1 MRCMSKIELIRQNLH
16 RNQYKSHASTQI
28 TLDDD
33 FIVPDAMDDMEQI
46 IVNSGDV
53 ILDSV
58 RNQEERVMIRGK
70 LAFQV
75 LYRNPEGGLQ
85 TLAGN
90 IAIEEPVNVPGLEE
104 KDEAGVSWELE
115 DLSTEMINSRKL
127 SVKAILTFQ
136 VRTEAL
142 VDGEAVVEARET
154 ENGKMESQ
162 EDSPLQVRKRTMD
175 TAALKARRKDTARVR
190 ETITLPGNK
199 PAMEQ
204 IIWKEMS
211 LSLPSAKP
219 QDGSLLAEGQI
230 HVFCLY
236 EGEGEE
242 MPIQWFEETVPFS
255 SVVELDQSSEGMP
268 SFTRMRLVHKDLEIK
283 PDADGELRELELDA
297 VVELDMKLYAEEP
310 LELVEDLYATD
321 REINVIREETKFD
334 KILTN
339 TTGKCK
345 VTDRMKYD
353 SSDRILQICHNDGQ
367 IKIDQTE
374 VKEDGLEISGVLEV
388 TFLYMTSDDK
398 EPIRSGSDV
407 IPFQYFIEVPGVDK
421 ESVWQL
427 ASELEQL
434 SSVMAGNDTIE
445 VRAVLNLELL
455 ALQPVRCPVI
465 TEIQEKPLDMESLK
479 ALPGI
484 TGYIMKKGDRLWD
497 VAKRF
502 HTTVDHVM
510 EMNELD
516 QEEVKE
522 GQRLLLVKELR

>member
-1 MRCMSKIELIRQNLH
+1 
-16 RNQYKSHASTQI
+16 
-28 TLDDD
+28 
-33 FIVPDAMDDMEQI
+33 
-46 IVNSGDV
+46 
-53 ILDSV
+53 
-58 RNQEERVMIRGK
+58 
-70 LAFQV
+70 
-75 LYRNPEGGLQ
+75 
-85 TLAGN
+85 
-90 IAIEEPVNVPGLEE
+90 
-104 KDEAGVSWELE
+104 
-115 DLSTEMINSRKL
+115 
-127 SVKAILTFQ
+127 
-136 VRTEAL
+136 
-142 VDGEAVVEARET
+142 
-154 ENGKMESQ
+154 
-162 EDSPLQVRKRTMD
+162 
-175 TAALKARRKDTARVR
+175 
-190 ETITLPGNK
+190 
-199 PAMEQ
+199 
-204 IIWKEMS
+204 
-211 LSLPSAKP
+211 
-219 QDGSLLAEGQI
+219 
-230 HVFCLY
+230 
-236 EGEGEE
+236 
-242 MPIQWFEETVPFS
+242 
-255 SVVELDQSSEGMP
+255 
-268 SFTRMRLVHKDLEIK
+268 
-283 PDADGELRELELDA
+283 
-297 VVELDMKLYAEEP
+297 MKLYEEEP

-321 REINVIREETKFD
+321 REIDVTRKETQFD

-345 VTDRMKYD
+345 VTDRMKYE
-353 SSDRILQICHNDGQ
+353 SSDRILQICHNEGQ

-407 IPFQYFIEVPGVDK
+407 IPFQYFIEVPGINQ

-427 ASELEQL
+427 APELDQL

>member
-1 MRCMSKIELIRQNLH
+1 MSKIELIRQNLH
-16 RNQYKSHASTQI
+16 RSRYKNQASTQI

-33 FIVPDAMDDMEQI
+33 FIVPDAMDDMEKI

-58 RNQEERVMIRGK
+58 RNRTERVMIRGK

-85 TLAGN
+85 TLAGS
-90 IAIEEPVNVPGLEE
+90 IAIEEPMNVPGLEE
-104 KDEAGVSWELE
+104 KDETGVSWELE

-127 SVKAILTFQ
+127 SVKAILTFR
-136 VRTEAL
+136 VRSEAL
-142 VDGEAVVEARET
+142 MDGEAVVEARET
-154 ENGKMESQ
+154 GSGNMEAR
-162 EDSPLQVRKRTMD
+162 EDSPLQVRRQTME
-175 TAALKARRKDTARVR
+175 TAALKVRRKDTVRVR
-190 ETITLPGNK
+190 ESITLPGNK

-204 IIWKEMS
+204 ILWKQVS
-211 LSLPSAKP
+211 LLATSAKS

-230 HVFCLY
+230 QIFCLY

-242 MPIQWFEETVPFS
+242 LPVQWFEETIPFS
-255 SVVELDQSSEGMP
+255 GTIELDQISEGMP
-268 SFTRMRLVHKDLEIK
+268 SFTRMRLVHKELEAK
-283 PDADGELRELELDA
+283 PDADGELRELDLDA
-297 VVELDMKLYAEEP
+297 VVELDIKIYEEEP

-321 REINVIREETKFD
+321 REIDVAREENQFD

-345 VTDRMKYD
+345 ITDRMKYD
-353 SSDRILQICHNDGQ
+353 PTDRILQICHHDGQ
-367 IKIDQTE
+367 IKIDQVE
-374 VKEDGLEISGVLEV
+374 VKGDGLEISGVLEV
-388 TFLYMTSDDK
+388 IFLYMTSDDK
-398 EPIRSGSDV
+398 EPLRSGSDV
-407 IPFQYFIEVPGVDK
+407 IPFQYFIEVPEIDQ

-427 ASELEQL
+427 TSEVDQL
-434 SSVMAGNDTIE
+434 SSVMMGNDTIE
-445 VRAVLNLELL
+445 VRAALNLELL
-455 ALQPVRCPVI
+455 VLQPVRYPVI
-465 TEIQEKPLDMESLK
+465 TGIQEKPLDLEALK

-522 GQRLLLVKELR
+522 GQRLLLVKELH

>member
-1 MRCMSKIELIRQNLH
+1 MSKIELIRQNLH
-16 RNQYKSHASTQI
+16 RSRYKSQASTQI

-33 FIVPDAMDDMEQI
+33 FIVPDAMDDMEKI

-58 RNQEERVMIRGK
+58 RNQTERVMIRGK

-85 TLAGN
+85 TLAGS
-90 IAIEEPVNVPGLEE
+90 IAIEEPMNVPGLEE
-104 KDEAGVSWELE
+104 KDETGVSWELE

-127 SVKAILTFQ
+127 SVKAILTFR
-136 VRTEAL
+136 VRSEAL
-142 VDGEAVVEARET
+142 MDGEAVVEARET
-154 ENGKMESQ
+154 GSGNMEAQ
-162 EDSPLQVRKRTMD
+162 EDSPLQVRRQTME
-175 TAALKARRKDTARVR
+175 TAALKVRRKDTVRVR
-190 ETITLPGNK
+190 ESITLPGNK

-204 IIWKEMS
+204 ILWKQVS
-211 LSLPSAKP
+211 LLATSAKS

-230 HVFCLY
+230 QIFCLY

-242 MPIQWFEETVPFS
+242 LPVQWFEETIPFS
-255 SVVELDQSSEGMP
+255 GTIELDQISEGMP
-268 SFTRMRLVHKDLEIK
+268 SFNRMRLVHKELEAK
-283 PDADGELRELELDA
+283 PDADGELRELDLDA
-297 VVELDMKLYAEEP
+297 VVELDIKIYEEEP

-321 REINVIREETKFD
+321 REIDVVREENQFD

-345 VTDRMKYD
+345 ITDRMKYD
-353 SSDRILQICHNDGQ
+353 PTDRILQICHHDGQ
-367 IKIDQTE
+367 IKIDQVE
-374 VKEDGLEISGVLEV
+374 VKGDGLEISGVLEV
-388 TFLYMTSDDK
+388 IFLYMTSDDK
-398 EPIRSGSDV
+398 EPLRSGSDV
-407 IPFQYFIEVPGVDK
+407 IPFQYFIEVPEIDQ

-427 ASELEQL
+427 TSEVDQL
-434 SSVMAGNDTIE
+434 SSVMMGNDTIE
-445 VRAVLNLELL
+445 VRAALNLELL
-455 ALQPVRCPVI
+455 VLQPVRCPVI
-465 TEIQEKPLDMESLK
+465 TGIQEKPLDLEALK

>member
-1 MRCMSKIELIRQNLH
+1 MSKIELIRQNLH

-204 IIWKEMS
+204 II
-211 LSLPSAKP
+211 
-219 QDGSLLAEGQI
+219 
-230 HVFCLY
+230 
-236 EGEGEE
+236 
-242 MPIQWFEETVPFS
+242 
-255 SVVELDQSSEGMP
+255 
-268 SFTRMRLVHKDLEIK
+268 
-283 PDADGELRELELDA
+283 
-297 VVELDMKLYAEEP
+297 
-310 LELVEDLYATD
+310 
-321 REINVIREETKFD
+321 
-334 KILTN
+334 
-339 TTGKCK
+339 
-345 VTDRMKYD
+345 
-353 SSDRILQICHNDGQ
+353 
-367 IKIDQTE
+367 
-374 VKEDGLEISGVLEV
+374 
-388 TFLYMTSDDK
+388 
-398 EPIRSGSDV
+398 
-407 IPFQYFIEVPGVDK
+407 
-421 ESVWQL
+421 
-427 ASELEQL
+427 
-434 SSVMAGNDTIE
+434 
-445 VRAVLNLELL
+445 
-455 ALQPVRCPVI
+455 
-465 TEIQEKPLDMESLK
+465 
-479 ALPGI
+479 
-484 TGYIMKKGDRLWD
+484 
-497 VAKRF
+497 
-502 HTTVDHVM
+502 
-510 EMNELD
+510 
-516 QEEVKE
+516 
-522 GQRLLLVKELR
+522 

>member
-1 MRCMSKIELIRQNLH
+1 MSKIELIRQNLH

-211 LSLPSAKP
+211 LSSPSAKP

-283 PDADGELRELELDA
+283 PDADGELREL
-297 VVELDMKLYAEEP
+297 ELDMKLYAEEP

-484 TGYIMKKGDRLWD
+484 TGYIMKQGDRLWD

>member
-1 MRCMSKIELIRQNLH
+1 MSKIELIRQNLH
-16 RNQYKSHASTQI
+16 RNRYKSHASTQI

-53 ILDSV
+53 VLDSV

-70 LAFQV
+70 LVFQV

-104 KDEAGVSWELE
+104 KDEASVSWELE

-142 VDGEAVVEARET
+142 VDGDAVVEAREIET
-154 ENGKMESQ
+154 GKMGSS
-162 EDSPLQVRKRTMD
+162 EDSPLQIRKRTME

-211 LSLPSAKP
+211 LSAPSARP

-230 HVFCLY
+230 QVFCLY
-236 EGEGEE
+236 EGDGEE
-242 MPIQWFEETVPFS
+242 MPIQWFEETIPFS
-255 SVVELDQSSEGMP
+255 SAIELDQSSEGMP

-297 VVELDMKLYAEEP
+297 VVELDMKLYEEEP

-321 REINVIREETKFD
+321 REIDVTKEENQFD

-339 TTGKCK
+339 TVGKCK

-353 SSDRILQICHNDGQ
+353 SPDRILQICHNDGQ
-367 IKIDQTE
+367 IKLDQTE
-374 VKEDGLEISGVLEV
+374 IKEDGLEISGVLEV

-407 IPFQYFIEVPGVDK
+407 IPFQYFIEVPGINQ

-427 ASELEQL
+427 APELDQL
-434 SSVMAGNDTIE
+434 SSVMVGNDTIE
-445 VRAVLNLELL
+445 VRAALNLELL
-455 ALQPVRCPVI
+455 ALQPVRCSVI
-465 TEIQEKPLDMESLK
+465 TEIQEKPLNMESLK
-479 ALPGI
+479 SLPGI